1 MQISS
6 ILRVATPIVG
16 LGLVL
21 SACSSSGTSTAAGDG
36 GSPTTTA
43 AGSDASTTT
52 AAGDGGG
59 STGGAA
65 GGDLCASVPADQVA
79 EILGTDVAA
88 AEPLA
93 ASDRFRSANTLP
105 GCKYLAE
112 PSAAGALM
120 VVSAEFLA
128 CSDAEGVFTDPG
140 VPRVELSGVGDRAMA
155 RADLI
160 DSTLY
165 IDTISEDGDQCLFV
179 RIFQGAPEAQA
190 AELTNALL
198 G

>member
-6 ILRVATPIVG
+6 LLRVATPIVG

-21 SACSSSGTSTAAGDG
+21 SACSSSGTTTAGGDG
-36 GSPTTTA
+36 GSPTTT

-52 AAGDGGG
+52 AAAGDGGG
-59 STGGAA
+59 STAGAD
-65 GGDLCASVPADQVA
+65 GDLCASVPADQVA
-79 EILGTDVAA
+79 TILGSDVAA

-93 ASDRFRSANTLP
+93 VSDRFRSANTLP
-105 GCKYLAE
+105 GCKYLTE

-120 VVSAEFLA
+120 VASAEFLA

-160 DSTLY
+160 DSTRY
-165 IDTISEDGDQCLFV
+165 IDTISQDGDRCLFV
-179 RIFQGAPEAQA
+179 RIFQGAPEQQA